1 MDKMDKVAI
10 LRNEIDFIK
19 DALLKEFVEYCVEEA
34 PDYFFEMP
42 ASTTGKFHLTYTLG
56 EGGLIKHTKTAV
68 KIAKDLLSLEQNSHL
83 PKDEIIAALIL
94 HDSIK
99 KGNNGS
105 NYTVTEHPLYAA
117 DFIEQKFED
126 FEFEVDCGDLD
137 ELREQVT
144 NIQRLIRSH
153 MGQWNLD
160 YRLGKEILP
169 KPQEEDEKFVHT
181 CDYLASRKYLTCEVD

>member
-1 MDKMDKVAI
+1 MDKVAI
-10 LRNEIDFIK
+10 LQNEMDFIN
-19 DALLKEFVEYCVEEA
+19 DELMQEFVEYCVENA
-34 PDYFFEMP
+34 PDYFFTMP
-42 ASTTGKFHLTYTLG
+42 ASTTGKFHPSYTLG
-56 EGGLIKHTKTAV
+56 EGGLIKHTKAAV
-68 KIAKDLLSLEQNSHL
+68 KIANDLLSLEQNSHL

-117 DFIEQKFED
+117 DFIGKKID
-126 FEFEVDCGDLD
+126 EFEVEYEVECEELEDLR
-137 ELREQVT
+137 LKV
-144 NIQRLIRSH
+144 NSIQRLIKSH

-160 YRLGKEILP
+160 YRLGKAILP
-169 KPQEEDEKFVHT
+169 KPVEEDEKFVHT